1 MTFSHFHF
9 LKQHTCA
16 VRAGPAA
23 KPERSEA
30 PSSENSLSVCVYP
43 LSDYSIRLW
52 VANWPMWQLPTA
64 PRAPVARV
72 YRGVST
78 ELAYTVHR
86 YSCPK

>member
-30 PSSENSLSVCVYP
+30 PSSEILSHALSVCVFR
-43 LSDYSIRLW
+43 LSTIRLSVSSLGRELAH
-52 VANWPMWQLPTA
+52 VATPNSQL
-64 PRAPVARV
+64 PRAPVAP
-72 YRGVST
+72 GVP
-78 ELAYTVHR
+78 YTA
-86 YSCPK
+86 